1 MTEKKPLISYGWLRA
16 FLYVVISAISMLAA
30 LIVAGVVVGLTAGK
44 DVVENGEDSI
54 IEFLFTYCII
64 ALLMIG
70 FAFLF
75 RKLIDRQSI
84 LSLGFHWK
92 GFLNQAISGFFIA
105 LLLLSVGSLILVL
118 FKFLFF
124 TGVELHIGDLIYSV
138 LLFVIVSFTEEIAFR
153 GYILNNL
160 MQSFNRWVALTISAA
175 AFALFHFTNPGG
187 DNILPMLNIF
197 VAGYLLGINYIYT
210 KNLWF
215 AIALHFAWNFFQGP
229 ILGYEVSGFAASS
242 LFQQTLKGP
251 ALLTGGDFG
260 FEGSLICLILNT
272 TASVLLW
279 QYYSAR
285 EKKSIAVT

>member
-1 MTEKKPLISYGWLRA
+1 MTEKKPLITHGWLRA
-16 FLYVVISAISMLAA
+16 LLYIIVSVVSMFVA
-30 LIVAGVVVGLTAGK
+30 LVVAGVMIGMNGGK
-44 DVVENGEDSI
+44 DIIEDGEQSIKSFLVTYSI
-54 IEFLFTYCII
+54 IAIF
-64 ALLMIG
+64 MIG
-70 FAFLF
+70 FAVLL
-75 RKLIDRQSI
+75 RKIVDRESI
-84 LSLGFHWK
+84 ISLGFRWK
-92 GFLNQAISGFFIA
+92 GFGNQATSGFFIA
-105 LLLLSVGSLILVL
+105 LLLLSIGSLILVL

-124 TGVELHIGDLIYSV
+124 TGAVLNITDMLYSF
-138 LLFVIVSFTEEIAFR
+138 LLFLIVAFTEEIAFR

-160 MQSFNRWVALTISAA
+160 MQSTSRWIALTISAI

-187 DNILPMLNIF
+187 DSILPMLNIF

-229 ILGYEVSGFAASS
+229 ILGYEVSGFAATS
-242 LFQQTLKGP
+242 LFQQTLQGP

-272 TASVLLW
+272 IACVLLW

-285 EKKSIAVT
+285 EKKILPAT

>member
-1 MTEKKPLISYGWLRA
+1 MTEKKPLITHGWLRA
-16 FLYVVISAISMLAA
+16 LLYIIASVVSMFIA
-30 LIVAGVVVGLTAGK
+30 LVVAGVMIGMNGGK
-44 DVVENGEDSI
+44 DIIEDGEQSIKSFLLTYSI
-54 IEFLFTYCII
+54 IAIF
-64 ALLMIG
+64 MIG
-70 FAFLF
+70 FALLM
-75 RKLIDRQSI
+75 RKILDQQSI
-84 LSLGFHWK
+84 ISLGFRWK
-92 GFLNQAISGFFIA
+92 GFASQAASGFFIA
-105 LLLLSVGSLILVL
+105 LLLLSIGSLILVL

-124 TGVELHIGDLIYSV
+124 TGAVLNITDMLYSF
-138 LLFVIVSFTEEIAFR
+138 LLFLIVAFTEEIAFR

-160 MQSFNRWVALTISAA
+160 MQSTSRWIALTISAI

-187 DNILPMLNIF
+187 NSILPMLNIF

-229 ILGYEVSGFAASS
+229 ILGYEVSGFAATS

-272 TASVLLW
+272 IACVLLW
-279 QYYSAR
+279 QYYSSR
-285 EKKSIAVT
+285 EKKILPAT